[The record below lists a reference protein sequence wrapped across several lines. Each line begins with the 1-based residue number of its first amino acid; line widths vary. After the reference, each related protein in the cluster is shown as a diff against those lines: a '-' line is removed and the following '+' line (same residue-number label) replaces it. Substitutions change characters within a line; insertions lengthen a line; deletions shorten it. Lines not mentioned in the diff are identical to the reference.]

1 MIRGI
6 IKTIFHLSRSG
17 VLENL
22 TYKILKAAV
31 SAAKLYYI
39 NNVLKDVWCIFKTFQ
54 DLQLVSVV
62 NSRNRSSKWQQH

>member
-1 MIRGI
+1 MKRGI
-6 IKTIFHLSRSG
+6 IKTTFHLSRSG

-31 SAAKLYYI
+31 SAAEHYYI
-39 NNVLKDVWCIFKTFQ
+39 NNVLKDIWCIFKTFQ

-62 NSRNRSSKWQQH
+62 NNRNRSSE